1 MKQMICCFLSVVM
14 LFGLVSIPAYAA
26 NVPEDSMQ
34 AVGGQDQVSPNAGAI
49 TRFSKYSPFTKNSA
63 GTDIMTPSGFTRG
76 TTQTGTYIA
85 TEVAIGKMTATAI
98 RNIIKQRYLK
108 AFISIIGSASEATMS
123 ALVEEGFTN
132 SEINEFKKNNP
143 DSTQINFK
151 ITTYN
156 KSGNN
161 SLYSEHLYS
170 IRLYGNSSCTGI
182 PAISVVKKV
191 TEAT

>member
-1 MKQMICCFLSVVM
+1 MKQMICYLLSAVM
-14 LFGLVSIPAYAA
+14 LFGLMSTPAYAA
-26 NVPEDSMQ
+26 NVAEDSIQ
-34 AVGGQDQVSPNAGAI
+34 AVGGQDQVSPNAGAM
-49 TRFSKYSPFTKNSA
+49 TKFSKYLSFKKNSA

-76 TTQTGTYIA
+76 STQTGTYIA
-85 TEVAIGKMTATAI
+85 TEVAIGKMSVSAI
-98 RNIIKQRYLK
+98 KNIIKKRYLK

-123 ALVEEGFTN
+123 ALVEEGFTD
-132 SEINEFKKNNP
+132 SEINAFKKNHP

-170 IRLYGNSSCTGI
+170 IRLYGDANCKGI